1 MNAALPP
8 PQAAAPWA
16 TAASVA
22 ALFAVDPLGTGVVV
36 RSAAGAPR
44 DAWLELLREAVPGDR
59 RWRRVPLHVADHRL
73 LGGLDLTA
81 TLRAGRPVAERG
93 LLVEADG
100 TLLVLAMAERV
111 EPSMAARIGAVLDAR
126 AVVLERD
133 GITLVTE
140 TSFGVIA
147 LDEGAAPEERV
158 SLALRDRLA
167 FEVDLRAL
175 RAADCPQALVSH
187 ESIAAARERLPRVV
201 ADDATLTAL
210 CRAGLAL
217 GVDSLRASCQ
227 ALRVACAAAAL
238 AGRDRVSEDDAALA
252 AALVFGHRATR
263 VPPASEDERA
273 GDEQEADSAEEG
285 PAPETPPETPPEAPR
300 EPPPEA
306 RGEESAA
313 AGATPPDP
321 PNPAE
326 PTEPESS
333 PAAAALDD
341 EVVAAATAAIPADLL
356 ARLANAGELRGAAGA
371 GGRSGGWR
379 ASKRRGRPAGV
390 RRGEL
395 RAGSRLNVIET
406 LRAAAPW
413 QPLRRRANATPSASP
428 GSLVRPR
435 IEIRQDDFRVTRYRE
450 RTQTTTIFAVDAS
463 GSAALHRL
471 GEAKGAVELLLA
483 DCYVR
488 RDQVALIAFRG
499 RGADLLLPP
508 TRSLLRAK
516 RGLAALPGG
525 GGTPLASGL
534 DAALLLA
541 DATRRRGEVA
551 LIVLLTDGRGNI
563 ARDGRPGR
571 DAAEADALAAAR
583 SLRLAGH
590 AALLVDTSPQPRPQA
605 ARLAREMNA
614 RYLALPYADAARIS
628 GAILAAT
635 PRPP

>member
-1 MNAALPP
+1 VNAALPP

-16 TAASVA
+16 VAASAA
-22 ALFAVDPLGTGVVV
+22 ALFAVDPPGTGVVV
-36 RSAAGAPR
+36 RSAAGAAR
-44 DAWLELLREAVPGDR
+44 DAWLELVREALPGDR
-59 RWRRVPLHVADHRL
+59 AWRRVPLHVADHRL

-158 SLALRDRLA
+158 SPALRDRLA

-175 RAADCPQALVSH
+175 RPVDCPEALFDR

-238 AGRDRVSEDDAALA
+238 GGRDRVSEDDAALA

-263 VPPASEDERA
+263 VPPASADESA
-273 GDEQEADSAEEG
+273 GDEQEAASAEER
-285 PAPETPPETPPEAPR
+285 PAPDPSPEPPPEALR
-300 EPPPEA
+300 EPPAEA

-313 AGATPPDP
+313 DGAIPPAP
-321 PNPAE
+321 PNSAQ
-326 PTEPESS
+326 PTEPEPS
-333 PAAAALDD
+333 PTAAALDE

-413 QPLRRRANATPSASP
+413 QPLRRRAGAAPSPS
-428 GSLVRPR
+428 SSVRPR

-499 RGADLLLPP
+499 RGADLMLPP

-614 RYLALPYADAARIS
+614 RYLALPYADATRIS
-628 GAILAAT
+628 GAILGLR